1 MPDLVLGPLLRYA
14 DASEATVWVETDV
27 PCEVTVSTGDGGV
40 GLSRT
45 FGVGGHHYALVRMSG
60 LEPGKTYDY
69 EVLLDGALVWPE
81 PGSPFPPSRIRTLG
95 EGEPVKLIFGSCRIS
110 APHEPPHTLGP
121 EDDERGL
128 GVDAL
133 YSTAMRLRD
142 EPAGGLPHALV
153 LLGTRSTRTNPP
165 STPWTLSAPAAT
177 RAQPRVR
184 SSRTSWSTPV
194 CTVTPGGTPRSAGS
208 SPRSLPP

>member
-1 MPDLVLGPLLRYA
+1 MAAGSCPAAQFLYGWTGWTCQPVYACGLRWKGVRGWLTEEASRLVGRVPDLVLGPLLRYT

-81 PGSPFPPSRIRTLG
+81 PGSPFPRAAFAPWGKGNPS
-95 EGEPVKLIFGSCRIS
+95 SWSS
-110 APHEPPHTLGP
+110 ARAASPPP
-121 EDDERGL
+121 
-128 GVDAL
+128 
-133 YSTAMRLRD
+133 
-142 EPAGGLPHALV
+142 
-153 LLGTRSTRTNPP
+153 TNRP
-165 STPWTLSAPAAT
+165 TPWAPRTTSAASGLTPCT
-177 RAQPRVR
+177 RRQ
-184 SSRTSWSTPV
+184 
-194 CTVTPGGTPRSAGS
+194 
-208 SPRSLPP
+208 